1 MKLYKFNLMQQ
12 IAEYDV
18 VRETPTTYRIGYN
31 YSDDRTVKKSK
42 VDVPMDNL
50 NKITATSRERLVKLA
65 IISLDK
71 KIAKCES
78 NVENLKKQ
86 RDDLKGLFNPVGE
99 VVQKYLDFKG
109 LSKVDLA
116 NRLDMGVTELDIYL
130 RLSKVPQSFAE
141 KIRDILGVVLPSY
154 SK

>member
-1 MKLYKFNLMQQ
+1 MQQ

-18 VRETPTTYRIGYN
+18 VRETPTAYRIRYYN

-42 VDVPMDNL
+42 VDVPMEDL

-71 KIAKCES
+71 KIAKYES
-78 NVENLKKQ
+78 NVESLKRQ

-99 VVQKYLDFKG
+99 VVQRYLDFKG

-116 NRLDMGVTELDIYL
+116 NRLDMGLNELEVHL
-130 RLSKVPQSFAE
+130 KLSKVPQSFAE
-141 KIRDILGVVLPSY
+141 KIKNILGVVLPSY